1 MGLHS
6 NYKERPNTNQIKT
19 RELPKNLLVVRLVI
33 ASVIFAVS
41 AAVGVLPG
49 WVKIFLLALAT
60 LVASY
65 DVILEAINSVEN
77 RDYFATPIVIL
88 FVAVI
93 AFVIGK
99 AVDATAM
106 VILYKVGQMLIEYVR
121 GRTLISAEELLRYR
135 SEEEAARTVETA
147 GNPGAGET
155 ERGNNIESAA
165 SFVLKIL
172 LGFAVL
178 FAILSALITHLTVS
192 QAISRAL
199 SIMIVATPFSV
210 AAAIPLSGLV
220 GIFSASRFGTLFGKA
235 SSIEKLSDVKT
246 LVIDKAGV
254 LSEEYPKLLSVQS
267 EILDTDTFLTFA
279 AHAVYYSE
287 QPIAKALANTTDE
300 YKLEVIS
307 NFKEL
312 PGYGVEVDIGNAH
325 VTFATKEL
333 FSGRGEAVPYVEEN
347 PDAIDYYM
355 MIAGR
360 YVGRVSI
367 SNSALDSADQL
378 VPELKKVGVQKCI
391 LLSED
396 GREEIAA
403 FARRLGFDDAYGELD
418 IEKKLSLIA
427 QLCESEPAGK
437 MYVYSSGIE
446 SHSKADIDVRVSKAG
461 KYADA
466 LVNPKSVNQLP
477 QVFPIAERLRAITSE
492 NAIFAMA
499 VKAIIVFLSING
511 WCSIWFAMF
520 IDCAAAMFTELNS
533 IRVSS
538 ESLLKGL
545 LKKRE
550 GEEAEEDFE
559 EEE

>member
-6 NYKERPNTNQIKT
+6 NYKERPKTNQIKT
-19 RELPKNLLVVRLVI
+19 REMPKSLLVVRLVI

-41 AAVGVLPG
+41 ATVSMPAI
-49 WVKIFLLALAT
+49 VKVILLALAA
-60 LVASY
+60 LVAAY
-65 DVILEAINSVEN
+65 DIILDTINSVESG
-77 RDYFATPIVIL
+77 DYFATPIVIV

-93 AFVIGK
+93 AFVIGY

-106 VILYKVGQMLIEYVR
+106 LILYKVGQILIEYVKD
-121 GRTLISAEELLRYR
+121 RTLISAEELLRYR
-135 SEEEAARTVETA
+135 DQDDVSRTVETA
-147 GNPGAGET
+147 GKPGAGEL
-155 ERGNNIESAA
+155 ECGNKIEFAA

-178 FAILSALITHLTVS
+178 FAILTPLLTHLTVRE
-192 QAISRAL
+192 AIRRAL
-199 SIMIVATPFSV
+199 SIMVVATPLSAV
-210 AAAIPLSGLV
+210 IAIPLVGLV
-220 GIFSASRFGTLFGKA
+220 GIFSASRFGALFGKA
-235 SSIEKLSDVKT
+235 SSIEKLSEIKT

-254 LSEEYPKLLSVQS
+254 LAEEYPKLLSVQS
-267 EILDTDTFLTFA
+267 DILDTNTFLTFA

-287 QPIAKALANTTDE
+287 QPIAKALANATDGE

-312 PGYGVEVDIGNAH
+312 PGYGVEVDIGSAH

-333 FSGRGEAVPYVEEN
+333 YISRGEAVPYEGESTEALN
-347 PDAIDYYM
+347 YYM

-378 VPELKKVGVQKCI
+378 VPELKKAGVAKCI

-396 GREEIAA
+396 GREELAA
-403 FARRLGFDDAYGELD
+403 FARKLGFDDAYGELD
-418 IEKKLSLIA
+418 VEKKLSLIA
-427 QLCESEPAGK
+427 QVSERDPGGK

-446 SHSKADIDVRVSKAG
+446 SHSRADIDVRVSKAG

-466 LVNPKSVNQLP
+466 LVNPNSVNQLP
-477 QVFPIAERLRAITSE
+477 SVFPIAERLRAVCSE
-492 NAIFAMA
+492 NAIFVMA
-499 VKAIIVFLSING
+499 IKAIIVFLSING
-511 WCSIWFAMF
+511 WCNIWFAMF
-520 IDCAAAMFTELNS
+520 IDCAAAMFTELNA

-538 ESLLKGL
+538 EPLFKGL
-545 LKKRE
+545 IKKRE
-550 GEEAEEDFE
+550 E
-559 EEE
+559 EEEYEED